1 MNMAGLPRH
10 VEKALDVGVDIIC
23 ASGTEGGAHTG
34 DVSTLVLIPQCADMC
49 AGPAGLKIAA
59 VGENER
65 EAAIAAV
72 GVSTG
77 ALRAA
82 GSASAR
88 HGPIHPPA
96 GEQLA
101 CGSTSSLASYRA
113 L

>member
-65 EAAIAAV
+65 GQGERGAGRRREA
-72 GVSTG
+72 
-77 ALRAA
+77 
-82 GSASAR
+82 
-88 HGPIHPPA
+88 
-96 GEQLA
+96 
-101 CGSTSSLASYRA
+101 
-113 L
+113 